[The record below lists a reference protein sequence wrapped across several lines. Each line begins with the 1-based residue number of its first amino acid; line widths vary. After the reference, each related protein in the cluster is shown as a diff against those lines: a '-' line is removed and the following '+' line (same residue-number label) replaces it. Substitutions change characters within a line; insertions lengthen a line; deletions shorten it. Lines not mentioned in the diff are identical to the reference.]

1 MSAAPGSPS
10 AEGRLRI
17 VHVLNTVRETGNG
30 IINTAM
36 DLAWGQARLGHEV
49 HVVSAGG
56 EYETR
61 LAAWGVTHHRLDQS
75 RRPRAL
81 LRALR
86 AFRALLEALR
96 PDVVHA
102 HMVTGTLLV
111 RAARR
116 SRTAG
121 GPLLVAH
128 VHNVYQ
134 RSARLMGVADVVLCC
149 GTVVAT
155 QMRARGVAA
164 DRLRVVLNGTV
175 GSPRLPAPESVA
187 PASLAHPAIV
197 TVAGLNARKGIREL
211 IGAFAQAAA
220 GAPAAT
226 LYLVGD
232 GPDRARFEAEVRA
245 SGVAARIHFVGFQ
258 RDPMPWLRA
267 ADVFVLASHRE
278 SFPIVLGEARA
289 AGCAVVATAV
299 DGVPEAL
306 DGGAA
311 GLLVRP
317 WSGAAPDGDDARP
330 TLAEALARL
339 LADADER
346 ARWRSAAGRGLERFH
361 VMRMVDDTVA
371 LYRSSIP

>member
-1 MSAAPGSPS
+1 MSGAARP
-10 AEGRLRI
+10 LRI

-36 DLAWGQARLGHEV
+36 DLAWGQARGGHEV
-49 HVVSAGG
+49 HVASAGG
-56 EYETR
+56 EFESR
-61 LAAWGVTHHRLDQS
+61 LAAWGITHHALDQS

-86 AFRALLEALR
+86 SLRALLESLR
-96 PDVVHA
+96 PDAVHA

-116 SRTAG
+116 SRAQG

-149 GTVVAT
+149 GTVVAE
-155 QMRARGVAA
+155 QMRARGVPAGK
-164 DRLRVVLNGTV
+164 LRVVLNGTV
-175 GSPRLPAPESVA
+175 GSPRLPAADTVPPA
-187 PASLAHPAIV
+187 PLAHPAVV
-197 TVAGLNARKGIREL
+197 TVAGMNARKGISEL
-211 IGAFAQAAA
+211 IRAFAHVAA
-220 GAPAAT
+220 GQPDAQ

-232 GPDRARFEAEVRA
+232 GPDRRRFEAEARLTPA
-245 SGVAARIHFVGFQ
+245 AARIHFVGFQ

-289 AGCAVVATAV
+289 AGCAIVATGV

-306 DGGAA
+306 DDGRA
-311 GLLVRP
+311 GLLVQP
-317 WSGAAPDGDDARP
+317 WAADAPGARDPRP
-330 TLAEALARL
+330 TLAAALARL
-339 LADADER
+339 LGDAAER
-346 ARWRSAAGRGLERFH
+346 ARWQAAARAGLERFR
-361 VMRMVDDTVA
+361 VERMVEETVA
-371 LYRSSIP
+371 LYRSGIP